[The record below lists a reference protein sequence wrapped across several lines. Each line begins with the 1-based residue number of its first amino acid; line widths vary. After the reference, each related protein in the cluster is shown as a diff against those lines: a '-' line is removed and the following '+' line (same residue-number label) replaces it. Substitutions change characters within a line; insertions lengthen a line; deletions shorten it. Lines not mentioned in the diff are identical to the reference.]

1 MLKTCSSC
9 GAESQAE
16 ARFCRRCGAAL
27 RTNSSDDSSQ
37 LVSPLAA
44 TVPLSDIGRAT
55 DSLSPEDPLRSGPET
70 ARVNRAELDSLLRPN
85 HHHAP
90 PPQPLDA
97 PRDPFDPQRTSAQ
110 LGQQTNLEAHFGQ
123 QTLYD
128 PALQAPDTPHALAQ
142 QTEGLQTSDLSNKL
156 TPANGEG
163 GDGHRDNDDGQHA
176 DDDEELTITVAR
188 VPPPSIFR
196 GDEQASR
203 VVPSGGQASGTLPH
217 TVAAQAQVQ
226 PPPSPPESPAPPAH
240 GARKLWYVAAAASLL
255 LLGITCVAVWLGI
268 GYFRKQPAASLS
280 NVTPTPADSKQLFE
294 ERLAEAESLLAK
306 GDLDAAINALRQ
318 ATAFDPSN
326 TKARRRLG
334 DLLLDNG
341 RRREAIEEFRAITRI
356 DARDAEGWRS
366 LARAQL
372 DESLYE
378 DASESFRRLIALGGE
393 ASLNDNELLSYAE
406 TLRLSGRTDEARPF
420 YERLASSAFADVAA
434 SARQHLSE
442 LANAA
447 ATPNVSATPEPAQTN
462 QNRQQQ
468 VSLSPTPSATQTNA
482 AATPTPARVT
492 TTAPPN
498 VTATPQPALSAVEH
512 FARGEQLWA
521 SNRSAAL
528 GEFRAAAAAGNAD
541 AHYYLGLA
549 FLQGRDPSALQ
560 RAEIG
565 AALQHFQNAQ
575 RGGRFRA
582 QARRY
587 EEQLGKEFD
596 RRRQK

>member
-1 MLKTCSSC
+1 MSKTCSSC

-16 ARFCRRCGAAL
+16 ARFCRRCGAPL
-27 RTNSSDDSSQ
+27 RTNSADDNSQ

-55 DSLSPEDPLRSGPET
+55 DSLSPEDPRRSGPET
-70 ARVNRAELDSLLRPN
+70 TRVNRAELDSLLRAN
-85 HHHAP
+85 NNNSAP
-90 PPQPLDA
+90 PSQSLDA
-97 PRDPFDPQRTSAQ
+97 TGHPFDPQRTSAQ
-110 LGQQTNLEAHFGQ
+110 LGQQTNLDEHFGQ

-128 PALQAPDTPHALAQ
+128 PALQTPDATQSLPP

-156 TPANGEG
+156 IPANGEG
-163 GDGHRDNDDGQHA
+163 SNAHRDSSDGNHD

-188 VPPPSIFR
+188 VPPPHIFR
-196 GDEQASR
+196 GDEQAAR
-203 VVPSGGQASGTLPH
+203 VVPSGVHAASGALPHAAAGQA
-217 TVAAQAQVQ
+217 QA
-226 PPPSPPESPAPPAH
+226 PPPPPESPAPPA
-240 GARKLWYVAAAASLL
+240 GQARKLWYVAAAASLL
-255 LLGITCVAVWLGI
+255 LLAMTCVAVWLGI
-268 GYFRKQPAASLS
+268 GYFRKQPSASLS
-280 NVTPTPADSKQLFE
+280 NVTPTPADSRQLFDE
-294 ERLAEAESLLAK
+294 KLAEAESLLAK

-318 ATAFDPSN
+318 ATALDPAN

-406 TLRLSGRTDEARPF
+406 ALRLSGLTDEARPF
-420 YERLASSAFADVAA
+420 YERLASSAFADVAN

-442 LANAA
+442 LASAS
-447 ATPNVSATPEPAQTN
+447 ATPNVTPTPEPAQAN

-468 VSLSPTPSATQTNA
+468 VGLSPTPSAMQTA
-482 AATPTPARVT
+482 AAASPTPARVAAN
-492 TTAPPN
+492 APPN
-498 VTATPQPALSAVEH
+498 VQTPPQSALSASEH
-512 FARGEQLWA
+512 FARGEQLWG
-521 SNRSAAL
+521 SNRVAAL

-549 FLQGRDPSALQ
+549 LLQGREPSALQ

-582 QARRY
+582 QAQRY